1 MFMFVMKMASFLV
14 PQFLLGAAGSA
25 VDEVE
30 RVLAFLE
37 RCGPSGGS
45 ADGQVMW
52 AQ

>member
-25 VDEVE
+25 VEEVE

-37 RCGPSGGS
+37 RCVPSCGS
-45 ADGQVMW
+45 SDGHVMW
-52 AQ
+52 SQ